1 MTNPADL
8 FKPLSN
14 AVLPP
19 GVERRIGAAASGLGA
34 KNTFESLSFAD
45 LLTREASG
53 QLTTGRPV
61 SIHPDCDVQLSE
73 DQMQRL
79 GVAIDRA
86 EASGA
91 QRALV
96 MIDGMA
102 MKVDIGIRQIVGKVD
117 LQSTPVLGEIDAVV
131 QADANAFADQ
141 PKPLLGPTAASLH
154 PSLAKLLDPNG
165 LSEPRA

>member
-1 MTNPADL
+1 MSNADL
-8 FKPLSN
+8 FRPLTNS
-14 AVLPP
+14 VLPP
-19 GVERRIGAAASGLGA
+19 GVERRIGAAAAGA
-34 KNTFESLSFAD
+34 NKKIESLSFAD

-53 QLTTGRPV
+53 QLSTDRPV
-61 SIHPDCDVQLSE
+61 SVHPDCGIQLSE
-73 DQMQRL
+73 DQMHRL

-102 MKVDIGIRQIVGKVD
+102 VKVDVGVRQVVGKVD

-131 QADANAFADQ
+131 QADPGANPDQ
-141 PKPLLGPTAASLH
+141 PKPLLGPAAASLH

-165 LSEPRA
+165 LDEPRA

>member
-1 MTNPADL
+1 MTNSADL

-14 AVLPP
+14 TVLPP
-19 GVERRIGAAASGLGA
+19 GVERRTGAAASSLGA
-34 KNTFESLSFAD
+34 ANSLESLSFAD
-45 LLTREASG
+45 LLNREAKG

-102 MKVDIGIRQIVGKVD
+102 MKVDVGVRQIVGKVD

-131 QADANAFADQ
+131 QADAGSGADQ
-141 PKPLLGPTAASLH
+141 VKPLLGPTAASLH
-154 PSLAKLLDPNG
+154 PSLAKLLDPE
-165 LSEPRA
+165 SRAA